1 MLGDRQ
7 TGMITGR
14 QEEYGQ
20 TNSLKQVLRQ
30 DDRHSERQTG
40 IVTDKQTGL
49 LAGRQTGCGDRKID
63 GQGNRQT
70 GIMADRN
77 QRVGRQACQTDMDS

>member
-1 MLGDRQ
+1 
-7 TGMITGR
+7 MITGR

-20 TNSLKQVLRQ
+20 TNRLKQVLRQ

-63 GQGNRQT
+63 GQGK
-70 GIMADRN
+70 
-77 QRVGRQACQTDMDS
+77 GRQASWQTGTKG